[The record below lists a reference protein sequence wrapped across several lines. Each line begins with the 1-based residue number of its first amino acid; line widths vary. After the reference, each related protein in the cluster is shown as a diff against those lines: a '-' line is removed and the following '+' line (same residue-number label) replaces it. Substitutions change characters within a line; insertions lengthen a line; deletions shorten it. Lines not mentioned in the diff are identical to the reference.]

1 MTKAGTRV
9 FYDES
14 DNRILATLHRV
25 DGGLPRIP
33 IAQLAYLDIEYDD
46 FNPMTHDIERVENGV
61 PIFISTYQET
71 PEEKRIRE
79 LEDLLLLQ
87 LEDELGGIL

>member
-9 FYDES
+9 FYDEP
-14 DNRILATLHRV
+14 DGRILATLHRI
-25 DGGLPRIP
+25 DGGLPRTP
-33 IAQLAYLDIEYDD
+33 IAQLAYLDMEYDE
-46 FNPMTHDIERVENGV
+46 FNPLTHDIERVENGI
-61 PIFISTYQET
+61 PILISTYQESE
-71 PEEKRIRE
+71 EEKRIRE